1 MIEPKA
7 KRESRTGNRESGRAP
22 KSEPRAPSPKS
33 TKIADKKKTKI
44 ASKRVKSK
52 KESESEEVEALIVRE
67 KKEDPKRAACR
78 RVIEK
83 HLASMKKELP
93 RNIIEDMAA
102 YLTHAEISKRQFNE
116 IIEKLCEKYRRS
128 CVDPYEAV
136 GIVAAQSIG
145 EPGTQMTMRTFH
157 YAGVAEMNVTL
168 GLPRLIEIVD
178 ARSHP
183 STPMMTVHLKPEY
196 RANPTLARKIA
207 NEIEITRMSDV
218 ADIGC
223 DTGDFKIVISMDEEA
238 LARKSIN
245 AEGVMKAFSKVK
257 GVEAEQNGNKITCK
271 LKEVSYRSLLAA
283 VETVKNLKI
292 KGIDGISRVII
303 RKDEEGYVIYTQGSN
318 ISDIIEIE
326 GVDRN
331 TLYSND
337 ILETAS
343 VFGIEA
349 ARNAII
355 RELRNTLSEQGLN
368 VDIRHIMLV
377 ADMMTVDGEVKAIG
391 RTGVSSEKA
400 SVLARAA
407 FEITVNHLLEAG
419 LRSEVDPLKGITEN
433 IIAGQ
438 ITQVGTGSVALKSKE

>member
-1 MIEPKA
+1 MSGKIE
-7 KRESRTGNRESGRAP
+7 
-22 KSEPRAPSPKS
+22 
-33 TKIADKKKTKI
+33 KKKTKT
-44 ASKRVKSK
+44 SKRGKSK
-52 KESESEEVEALIVRE
+52 KESENEEVEALIVRE

-83 HLASMKKELP
+83 QLDSIKKELP
-93 RNIIEDMAA
+93 RNVIEDMAA
-102 YLTHAEISKRQFNE
+102 YITHADISKKQFNE
-116 IIEKLCEKYRRS
+116 IIEKLCEKYGRAR
-128 CVDPYEAV
+128 VDPYEAV

-183 STPMMTVHLKPEY
+183 STPMMTVHLKQEY
-196 RANPTLARKIA
+196 RTNPTLARKIA

-223 DTGDFKIVISMDEEA
+223 DTGEFKIIINMDEEV
-238 LARKSIN
+238 LARKSITR
-245 AEGVMKAFSKVK
+245 EGVLAALPKVK
-257 GVEAEQNGNKITCK
+257 SIEAEQNGNKITCK
-271 LKEVSYRSLLAA
+271 LKEVSYRNLLAA
-283 VETVKNLKI
+283 IETVKNLKL
-292 KGIDGISRVII
+292 KGIEGISRVII

-318 ISDIIEIE
+318 IPDVLEIE
-326 GVDRN
+326 GVDPN

-337 ILETAS
+337 IIEIAS

-349 ARNAII
+349 ARSAII
-355 RELRNTLSEQGLN
+355 RELKNTLSEQGLN

-419 LRSEVDPLKGITEN
+419 LKSEVDPLKGIAEN

-438 ITQVGTGSVALKSKE
+438 ITQIGTGSVALKSKE

>member
-1 MIEPKA
+1 MSIKKVKKA
-7 KRESRTGNRESGRAP
+7 SRRG
-22 KSEPRAPSPKS
+22 
-33 TKIADKKKTKI
+33 
-44 ASKRVKSK
+44 KSK

-83 HLASMKKELP
+83 QLKSIKGELP
-93 RNIIEDMAA
+93 RNVIDDMVA
-102 YLTHAEISKRQFNE
+102 YITHAEISKKQFNE
-116 IIEKLCEKYRRS
+116 IIEKLCEKYGRS

-183 STPMMTVHLKPEY
+183 STPMMTVHLKQEY

-207 NEIEITRMSDV
+207 NEIEITRMSDI

-223 DTGDFKIVISMDEEA
+223 DTGEFKIIINMDEEV
-238 LARKSIN
+238 LARKSITR
-245 AEGVMKAFSKVK
+245 EGVLAALPKVK
-257 GVEAEQNGNKITCK
+257 SIEAEQNGNKITCK
-271 LKEVSYRSLLAA
+271 LKEVSYRNLLAA
-283 VETVKNLKI
+283 IETVKNLKL
-292 KGIDGISRVII
+292 KGIEGISRVII

-318 ISDIIEIE
+318 IPDVLEIE
-326 GVDRN
+326 GVDPN

-337 ILETAS
+337 IIEIAS

-349 ARNAII
+349 ARSAII
-355 RELRNTLSEQGLN
+355 RELKNTLSEQGLN

-419 LRSEVDPLKGITEN
+419 LKSEVDPLKGIAEN

-438 ITQVGTGSVALKSKE
+438 ITQIGTGSVALKSKE

>member
-1 MIEPKA
+1 MSGKIE
-7 KRESRTGNRESGRAP
+7 
-22 KSEPRAPSPKS
+22 
-33 TKIADKKKTKI
+33 KKKTKT
-44 ASKRVKSK
+44 SKRGKSK
-52 KESESEEVEALIVRE
+52 KESENEEVEALIVRE

-83 HLASMKKELP
+83 QLDSIKKELP
-93 RNIIEDMAA
+93 RNVIEDMAA
-102 YLTHAEISKRQFNE
+102 YITHADISKKQFNE
-116 IIEKLCEKYRRS
+116 IIEKLCEKYGRAR
-128 CVDPYEAV
+128 VDPYEAV

-183 STPMMTVHLKPEY
+183 STPMMTVHLKQEY
-196 RANPTLARKIA
+196 RTNPTLARKIA

-223 DTGDFKIVISMDEEA
+223 DTGEFKIIINMDEEV
-238 LARKSIN
+238 LARKSITR
-245 AEGVMKAFSKVK
+245 EGVLAALPKVK
-257 GVEAEQNGNKITCK
+257 SIEAEQNGNKITCK
-271 LKEVSYRSLLAA
+271 LKEVSYRNLLAA
-283 VETVKNLKI
+283 IETVKNLKL
-292 KGIDGISRVII
+292 KGIEGITRVII

-318 ISDIIEIE
+318 IPDVLEIK
-326 GVDRN
+326 GVDPN

-337 ILETAS
+337 IIEIAS

-349 ARNAII
+349 ARSAII
-355 RELRNTLSEQGLN
+355 RELKNTLSEQGLN

-419 LRSEVDPLKGITEN
+419 LKSEVDPLKGIAEN

-438 ITQVGTGSVALKSKE
+438 ITQIGTGSVALKSKE